1 MVSYRSTYSGD
12 TKPKKL
18 IKAAESIKS
27 IEPNPNRGFKRHKW
41 LSGQYSGRTS
51 DNRTI
56 DVSLMNVDQLSP
68 VTITID
74 DHCYEERIDP
84 ETGIRTITFE

>member
-56 DVSLMNVDQLSP
+56 DVSLMNSGGQN
-68 VTITID
+68 
-74 DHCYEERIDP
+74 YEEKIDP